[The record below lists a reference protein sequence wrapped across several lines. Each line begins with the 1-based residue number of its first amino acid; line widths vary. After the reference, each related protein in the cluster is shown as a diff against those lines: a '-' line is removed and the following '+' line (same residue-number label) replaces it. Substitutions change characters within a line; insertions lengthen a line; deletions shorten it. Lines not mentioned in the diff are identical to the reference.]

1 MYTSSFFF
9 TIDPTVNYSNSLSR
23 SLHAL
28 RSFNEVSRPPSS
40 SSPLLLLSE
49 LFDPDFL
56 GIAEFADRG
65 FLRLSSSVVYHDIAH
80 LKRPLSRM
88 KSKAAAATPLFLAA
102 RPSFPFCKRAFH
114 SIPDE
119 IVSFKPP
126 PAAIFAKGGRSGVQN
141 PSA

>member
-40 SSPLLLLSE
+40 SPLLLSE

-56 GIAEFADRG
+56 GIAEFADRR
-65 FLRLSSSVVYHDIAH
+65 FFRLSSSVVYHDIAH

-88 KSKAAAATPLFLAA
+88 KTTAAAATPFLLAA

-126 PAAIFAKGGRSGVQN
+126 PAAIFAKEGRSGVQN